1 MNFNTTVYGLGQGA
15 RTAGLPRSFSG
26 SDYNIWAY
34 FTDSTSQNII
44 KLGNLQ
50 TITSSSATSIAPV
63 EAIGKTDPL
72 DFTMGSTTR
81 AGSLVFTLFNVDP
94 LYSIMGDA
102 GAKNKKLQDRDDFI
116 SPYKLPPFN
125 IVIEGDN
132 EYVNVPTRKA
142 HDQDPTSIKTKIVK
156 VIVGVKLFMHGET
169 LSIDDFFTEQV
180 YQYQCKYVTPWQ
192 SQELDLAKLYND
204 AVRTSPHA
212 ERIRKRD
219 EELKKQAEE
228 GVEYLSNLVRYARSS
243 IGKMQSQ
250 VVNEYKKASK
260 LILSDAP

>member
-1 MNFNTTVYGLGQGA
+1 LSLTNNYEFSGQVA

-102 GAKNKKLQDRDDFI
+102 AAKSTKLQDRDDFI

-132 EYVNVPTRKA
+132 EYVNVPTKKA
-142 HDQDPTSIKTKIVK
+142 QDQAPTSIKTKIVK

-180 YQYQCKYVTPWQ
+180 YQYQCKYATPWQ
-192 SQELDLAKLYND
+192 SQELNLTELYNN
-204 AVRTSPHA
+204 AVRSSPHA
-212 ERIRKRD
+212 ERARREKYA
-219 EELKKQAEE
+219 EQFMYTQLELLKQQ
-228 GVEYLSNLVRYARSS
+228 VDRFKSV
-243 IGKMQSQ
+243 IGKEQKQSIDSD
-250 VVNEYKKASK
+250 KIK
-260 LILSDAP
+260 LELSE